1 MSLLSPIFKVTK
13 LIGKNKMGQIY
24 VFFGNNL
31 DIEGQD
37 PNELF
42 LQEKAKAVDTINP
55 IFLEIFDQDELTN
68 INTNNIPVTFV
79 KQTIHM
85 DDTIGT
91 IRLKIFEALGK
102 TVPIEELYMFCLKT
116 EPINPITMYQNLTQ
130 NDKIPLTKMR
140 LDAMLT
146 NIYDKTTGM
155 PIDFK
160 LDAET
165 KDHIYTFDD
174 ILRLNLTDRD
184 YLVASCLGQKFV
196 FANEYLFV
204 VDPFYVSSYDKLLD
218 NSRKELTTLNNNLL
232 LESGAIIS
240 TKPKQIFDKNN
251 IFLCLASDVLQE
263 QQTEQVS
270 SEYLFKIYYP
280 FLHRAN
286 INTSNDMEIAREKLL
301 AESNSKLSPNVMRSF
316 ENIDMFYNVFKFS
329 NSESKSALFS
339 PKQMNTGITNIKI
352 VIYPDYK
359 IKIPVEILFKLLH
372 ATYDFPL
379 IKFNPETRQSNMYR
393 LYTDKLSVD

>member
-1 MSLLSPIFKVTK
+1 MSLLSTIFKVTK

-42 LQEKAKAVDTINP
+42 LQEKAKTVDSINP
-55 IFLEIFDQDELTN
+55 VFLDIFNQDELTN

-79 KQTIHM
+79 KQSIHI

-102 TVPIEELYMFCLKT
+102 TVSIEELYMFCLKT
-116 EPINPITMYQNLTQ
+116 ETINPITMYQNLTQ
-130 NDKIPLTKMR
+130 NDKIQLTNMR
-140 LDAMLT
+140 LVAMLT

-160 LDAET
+160 LDIESESEVET
-165 KDHIYTFDD
+165 KDYIYTFDD
-174 ILRLNLTDRD
+174 ILRLNLENRE
-184 YLVASCLGQKFV
+184 YLIASCLGQKFV
-196 FANEYLFV
+196 FTNEYSFI
-204 VDPFYVSSYDKLLD
+204 VDPFYVSSYDKLLE

-232 LESGAIIS
+232 LESGTMTLI
-240 TKPKQIFDKNN
+240 KPKQIFAKNN
-251 IFLCLASDVLQE
+251 IFLCLASDILQE
-263 QQTEQVS
+263 QQTEHVS

-280 FLHRAN
+280 FLHRVN
-286 INTSNDMEIAREKLL
+286 INTNNELEIARDKLL
-301 AESNSKLSPNVMRSF
+301 ADSNSKLSANVTRTF
-316 ENIDMFYNVFKFS
+316 DNIDMFYDVFKFA

-339 PKQMNTGITNIKI
+339 PKQINTGINNIKI
-352 VIYPDYK
+352 VIYPDFK

-379 IKFNPETRQSNMYR
+379 IKFNPETRQSNM
-393 LYTDKLSVD
+393 

>member
-42 LQEKAKAVDTINP
+42 LQEKSKPIDTMNP
-55 IFLEIFDQDELTN
+55 AFLDIFDQDELTN

-79 KQTIHM
+79 KQSIHM

-160 LDAET
+160 LHAEADAEA
-165 KDHIYTFDD
+165 KDYTYTFDD
-174 ILRLNLTDRD
+174 ILRLNLTDRE

-196 FANEYLFV
+196 FANEYSFI
-204 VDPFYVSSYDKLLD
+204 VDPFYVSSYDKLLE

-232 LESGAIIS
+232 LESGTITL
-240 TKPKQIFDKNN
+240 TKPKQIFAQNN
-251 IFLCLASDVLQE
+251 IFLCLESDVLQ
-263 QQTEQVS
+263 
-270 SEYLFKIYYP
+270 
-280 FLHRAN
+280 
-286 INTSNDMEIAREKLL
+286 
-301 AESNSKLSPNVMRSF
+301 
-316 ENIDMFYNVFKFS
+316 
-329 NSESKSALFS
+329 
-339 PKQMNTGITNIKI
+339 
-352 VIYPDYK
+352 
-359 IKIPVEILFKLLH
+359 
-372 ATYDFPL
+372 
-379 IKFNPETRQSNMYR
+379 
-393 LYTDKLSVD
+393 

>member
-42 LQEKAKAVDTINP
+42 LQEKTKPIDTMNP
-55 IFLEIFDQDELTN
+55 AFLDIFDQDELTN

-79 KQTIHM
+79 NQSIHM

-130 NDKIPLTKMR
+130 NDKIPLAKAR

-146 NIYDKTTGM
+146 NIYDKSTGQPM
-155 PIDFK
+155 DFK
-160 LDAET
+160 LDAEVE
-165 KDHIYTFDD
+165 DHIYTFDD

-184 YLVASCLGQKFV
+184 YLVDSCLGQKFV
-196 FANEYLFV
+196 FSNEYFFV
-204 VDPFYVSSYDKLLD
+204 VDPFYVRIWRY
-218 NSRKELTTLNNNLL
+218 
-232 LESGAIIS
+232 
-240 TKPKQIFDKNN
+240 
-251 IFLCLASDVLQE
+251 
-263 QQTEQVS
+263 
-270 SEYLFKIYYP
+270 
-280 FLHRAN
+280 N
-286 INTSNDMEIAREKLL
+286 INKTK
-301 AESNSKLSPNVMRSF
+301 
-316 ENIDMFYNVFKFS
+316 
-329 NSESKSALFS
+329 
-339 PKQMNTGITNIKI
+339 TN
-352 VIYPDYK
+352 
-359 IKIPVEILFKLLH
+359 F
-372 ATYDFPL
+372 
-379 IKFNPETRQSNMYR
+379 
-393 LYTDKLSVD
+393 